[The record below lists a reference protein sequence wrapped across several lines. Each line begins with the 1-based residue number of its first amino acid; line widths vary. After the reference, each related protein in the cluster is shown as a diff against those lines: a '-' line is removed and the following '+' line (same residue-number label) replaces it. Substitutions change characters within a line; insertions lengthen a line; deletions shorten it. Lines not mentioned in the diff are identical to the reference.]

1 VKNTALLRRRI
12 LSRRAFIAVI
22 GLGYEGLSLA
32 CAAAEG
38 GFTVIGLD
46 SGGERLADLRAGRPS
61 VPGVPES
68 LFRSACETGRLSF
81 TEASSRLEETDI
93 LMICAPTP
101 VRDHRPDL
109 SPIEDSCRQVAA
121 HLRTGHLVILES
133 MSPPGTTD
141 HVARP
146 LLESS
151 GLRAGADFLLAHSP
165 HRIDPGNEEFTL
177 RNLPKVVGGVTPD
190 ATGLATLF
198 YGQLVDKVVA
208 VSSCRVA
215 ELVKLLENAF
225 RHVNIALANELAM
238 HCHEEGI
245 DVWEVLEAA
254 ETKPFG
260 FMPFQPGPGVGGH
273 GIPLESPSM
282 PGRVRG
288 DGNRPYRV
296 LEQAQDVNARMAAYV
311 AGRIGDALNE
321 TGKPVNRANILVMG
335 VSYKPDV
342 ADIRESPALKVMAH
356 LLRRGAR
363 VSFHDPYVESVTVD
377 GTVLGRMQLTQNVIG
392 RSDCVAILTP
402 HRAYDLDWI
411 AAHAKLVFDARN
423 AFGPDRRP
431 NVIRL

>member
-1 VKNTALLRRRI
+1 M
-12 LSRRAFIAVI
+12 
-22 GLGYEGLSLA
+22 GLGYDGLSLA

-46 SGGERLADLRAGRPS
+46 SDAERLAGLRAGSPP
-61 VPGVPES
+61 VGGVPQT
-68 LFRSACETGRLSF
+68 LFRSASQTGRLSF
-81 TEASSRLEETDI
+81 TEDSGRLEDTDI
-93 LMICAPTP
+93 VMICAPTP
-101 VRDHRPDL
+101 VRDHVPDL
-109 SPIEDSCRQVAA
+109 SHIEDSCRQVAGY
-121 HLRTGHLVILES
+121 LRTGHLVILES
-133 MSPPGTTD
+133 MSHPGTTD
-141 HVARP
+141 HVVRP

-177 RNLPKVVGGVTPD
+177 RNIPKVVGGVTPD
-190 ATGLATLF
+190 ATGLATIF

-208 VSSCRVA
+208 VSSCRAA

-238 HCHEEGI
+238 HCNEDGI

-273 GIPLESPSM
+273 GIPLESTSM
-282 PGRVRG
+282 PWWVRG
-288 DGNRPYRV
+288 DGSRPYRV
-296 LEQAQDVNARMAAYV
+296 LEQAQDVNARMPAYV

-321 TGKPVNRANILVMG
+321 TGKAVNRANILVMG

-342 ADIRESPALKVMAH
+342 ADVRESPALRVMAH

-363 VSFHDPYVESVTVD
+363 VSFHDPYVESVTVG
-377 GTVLGRMQLTQNVIG
+377 GTVLGRMQLTQNVIA

-411 AAHAKLVFDARN
+411 AGHAKLVFDARN

-431 NVIRL
+431 NVTRL